1 MYGGLLEMGLRQ
13 SWDAQLHSILMAATI
28 SVNWIIK
35 IRVIG
40 YIDMRFTLRQL
51 QVFVAVAQRKAS
63 HALLAFWPYLNPPPA
78 PRSPSWSA
86 NPAANYSTAPANA

>member
-1 MYGGLLEMGLRQ
+1 M
-13 SWDAQLHSILMAATI
+13 HSILMAATI

-51 QVFVAVAQRKAS
+51 QV
-63 HALLAFWPYLNPPPA
+63 
-78 PRSPSWSA
+78 
-86 NPAANYSTAPANA
+86 